1 MARNLM
7 TDAGAN
13 TTASADQPVADAA
26 QGLTVARGT
35 PVPQPASEVLAG
47 AFPQW
52 DLLPA
57 TPFLRRVR

>member
-7 TDAGAN
+7 TDAHTTQAAPVDASNAGAEP
-13 TTASADQPVADAA
+13 TLVA
-26 QGLTVARGT
+26 ART
-35 PVPQPASEVLAG
+35 SPVPLNEVLAG
-47 AFPQW
+47 AFPKW